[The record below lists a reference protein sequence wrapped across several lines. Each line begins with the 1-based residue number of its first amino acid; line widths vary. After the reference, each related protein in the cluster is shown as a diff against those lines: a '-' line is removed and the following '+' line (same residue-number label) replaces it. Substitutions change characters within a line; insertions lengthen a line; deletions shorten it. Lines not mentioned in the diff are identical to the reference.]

1 MKQKKDL
8 RILHDSS
15 GSFRVAANLEIESM
29 LIHPQL
35 RGIETIKQKQNE
47 KHEHNVRT
55 PRRQQGC
62 NIGKSN

>member
-29 LIHPQL
+29 LIHPGN
-35 RGIETIKQKQNE
+35 RGIETIKTKMKN
-47 KHEHNVRT
+47 KNK
-55 PRRQQGC
+55 
-62 NIGKSN
+62 KSDGNK